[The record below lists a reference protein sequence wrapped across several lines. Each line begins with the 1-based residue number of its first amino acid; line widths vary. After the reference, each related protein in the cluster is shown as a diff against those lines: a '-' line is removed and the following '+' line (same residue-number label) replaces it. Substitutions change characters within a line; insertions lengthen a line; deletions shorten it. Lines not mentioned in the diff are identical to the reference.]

1 MDKEKR
7 TGTRQHERLTQR
19 TGKDDAVAARVETD
33 PFLGGS
39 EHRRRF
45 LRAWDQ
51 SCAVC
56 GARHL
61 GENGRMGDTARKAAV
76 ATIVVVAIVAVALAL
91 WKLKVVIALVFLGFI
106 VAAAMRPGVERL
118 AAWRVP
124 RPAGVL
130 LHYLVVVGAIALL
143 LWVVVPRAI
152 DQVGQALG
160 SVPTSRQ
167 ELKQQAKHSTGIKH
181 QILVGVQ
188 KRLKKLPTAGSVFHG
203 AVAIGVKA
211 LEILVGILFVFATA
225 AYWIFERERAIRLV
239 TSLVP
244 RNHRRV
250 VRDTWELIDLKLGAF
265 VRGQLLLIAFVAT
278 VLSIS
283 FWAIGLSFWLLIGV
297 AAGIVEIVPVIG
309 PLAAGAL
316 AVGVGLTESWH
327 LALAAG
333 IVVLLVRLLEDYIV
347 IPRVMGHV
355 TGISPLLVL
364 VGVTAIGLLFGGFYV
379 LLATPLLAVLVT
391 LVDVIVRDRDPAEED
406 VPAVLFA
413 KETAR

>member
-1 MDKEKR
+1 
-7 TGTRQHERLTQR
+7 
-19 TGKDDAVAARVETD
+19 
-33 PFLGGS
+33 
-39 EHRRRF
+39 
-45 LRAWDQ
+45 
-51 SCAVC
+51 
-56 GARHL
+56 
-61 GENGRMGDTARKAAV
+61 MGDVARKAAV
-76 ATIVVVAIVAVALAL
+76 STIVVIAIVAVALAL
-91 WKLKVVIALVFLGFI
+91 WKLKIVIALVFLGFI
-106 VAAAMRPGVERL
+106 VAAAVRPGVERL
-118 AAWRVP
+118 AEWRIP

-130 LHYLVVVGAIALL
+130 VHYLAVAGAIALL
-143 LWVVVPRAI
+143 LWLVVPRAV
-152 DQVGQALG
+152 DQVGHALG

-181 QILVGVQ
+181 ELLAGVQ
-188 KRLKKLPTAGSVFHG
+188 KRLKRLPKAGSLIHG

-211 LEILVGILFVFATA
+211 FEVLIGILFVFATA

-244 RNHRRV
+244 RKHRRV

-278 VLSIS
+278 VLSLC
-283 FWAIGLSFWLLIGV
+283 FWGMGLPFWLLIGV
-297 AAGIVEIVPVIG
+297 AAGIVEIIPVIG
-309 PLAAGAL
+309 PIAAGAL
-316 AVGVGLTESWH
+316 AVGVGLTQSWH

-333 IVVLLVRLLEDYIV
+333 IAVLAVRLLEDYVV

-391 LVDVIVRDRDPAEED
+391 LVDVIVRDKDPAEED

-413 KETAR
+413 KESTGR